1 MARKKAAAAAE
12 RPARH
17 VEMADGTILDA
28 AAALAGGDLWI
39 MWNDETTLPEAMA
52 AVADPAK
59 TARMVVRSPG
69 VDDVVYTGYTG
80 LQMVKVG
87 LDGKTQA
94 RLRKG

>member
-28 AAALAGGDLWI
+28 AAAIAGGDLWI
-39 MWNDETTLPEAMA
+39 MYNDGTTLAQAMT

-59 TARMVVRSPG
+59 TARMIYRSPG
-69 VDDVVYTGYTG
+69 TADAVYAGYTA
-80 LQMVKVG
+80 LQMVKIG